1 MWISLYLS
9 CLVLISS
16 IWGGGEYHKIW
27 KMFSFSL
34 QVLALSHS
42 LSSVSLRTPVW
53 FPHSAFHVSL
63 PIFLY
68 LLWKAL
74 CCILGSLFRYI
85 CQWMNSFCSHWVCNF
100 NDYTHIYH
108 IYIHTYVFLEV
119 LLVLFQISLTP
130 FDSIFLICYIFESVF
145 NLKTFKTYVF
155 YNMYWKTLLSKLLLA
170 LFHCS
175 FSVYSHSWCLVSLY
189 FLFLVIVDYEFIFST
204 S

>member
-16 IWGGGEYHKIW
+16 IWGGGECHKIW
-27 KMFSFSL
+27 KIFSFSL
-34 QVLALSHS
+34 QVLALCHS
-42 LSSVSLRTPVW
+42 LSSLSLRTPVR

-68 LLWKAL
+68 LLWKVL
-74 CCILGSLFRYI
+74 C

-100 NDYTHIYH
+100 SDCTHIYH

-145 NLKTFKTYVF
+145 NLKTFKTCI
-155 YNMYWKTLLSKLLLA
+155 L
-170 LFHCS
+170 
-175 FSVYSHSWCLVSLY
+175 
-189 FLFLVIVDYEFIFST
+189 
-204 S
+204 